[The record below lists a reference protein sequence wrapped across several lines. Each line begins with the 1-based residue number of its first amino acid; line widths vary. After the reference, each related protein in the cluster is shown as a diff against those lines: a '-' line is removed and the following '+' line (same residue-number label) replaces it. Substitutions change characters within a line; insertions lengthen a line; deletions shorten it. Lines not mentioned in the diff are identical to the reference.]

1 MEINCYRYR
10 YIDKL
15 HYVIYNSKIL
25 RRFIKVFEKVSI
37 SRGYGYDI
45 LLEINFKCLLL
56 NSLDLSP

>member
-37 SRGYGYDI
+37 SRGYDYDI
-45 LLEINFKCLLL
+45 LLEINSKCLLL
-56 NSLDLSP
+56 NSSDLSP

>member
-37 SRGYGYDI
+37 SKGYDYDI
-45 LLEINFKCLLL
+45 LLEVNPKCLLL
-56 NSLDLSP
+56 NSLHLSP

>member
-45 LLEINFKCLLL
+45 LLEINFKYLLL